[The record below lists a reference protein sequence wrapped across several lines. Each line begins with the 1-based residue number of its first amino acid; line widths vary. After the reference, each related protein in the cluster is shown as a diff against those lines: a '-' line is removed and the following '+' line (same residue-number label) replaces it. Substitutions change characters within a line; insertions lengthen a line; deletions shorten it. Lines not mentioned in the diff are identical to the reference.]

1 MPKIPTFTS
10 ERSITTAAPTVKS
23 NLQLNVNRTPASALE
38 PVGDFL
44 QKSYIEEKTT
54 EANNKSYK
62 LLNSF
67 YEDKKDDQGNV
78 IQKGWLTIASEGKKK
93 NSPTEASEYYDSEV
107 DKLYNYYKVN
117 TSQNLNNF
125 EKKALERKFYATS
138 GLLKTKVIE
147 EARINLMVETKK
159 VDDDFFVKES
169 LLLTL
174 TLGVIP
180 NQLSS

>member
-10 ERSITTAAPTVKS
+10 ERSITTATPTVES
-23 NLQLNVNRTPASALE
+23 NLQLNINRTPASALE

-78 IQKGWLTIASEGKKK
+78 VQKGWLTIASEGEKK
-93 NSPTEASEYYDSEV
+93 NSPTEASECYDSEV

-159 VDDDFFVKES
+159 VDYDFFVKES
-169 LLLTL
+169 LLLK
-174 TLGVIP
+174 
-180 NQLSS
+180 QL